1 MSTPVTT
8 RPSGKRPTRHWRNAD
23 AEARRGMIV
32 DVAIKLL
39 HRHGPD
45 AVTIRRV
52 AGKLGVGAMT
62 LYTYVEGQHGLQRDM
77 VRRGFEMLSENCCES
92 DTPENKHSWRDGA
105 KVYLNFA
112 IEYPNLYKLMFDV
125 PMAKDD
131 ADLLHG
137 GFQPLLD
144 HVTEEL
150 SCQGVS
156 GQRLSRE
163 ARAAAGRYW
172 IGLHGLAMLAIS
184 GRLVVLE
191 GDLDQLIDDL
201 LTGIAP
207 T

>member
-1 MSTPVTT
+1 
-8 RPSGKRPTRHWRNAD
+8 
-23 AEARRGMIV
+23 MIV

-39 HRHGPD
+39 HRYGLD

-77 VRRGFEMLSENCCES
+77 VRRGFEMIGEHCCASSTLATE
-92 DTPENKHSWRDGA
+92 HSWRGGA
-105 KVYLNFA
+105 KAYLDFA
-112 IEYPNLYKLMFDV
+112 VQNPNLYKLMFDV

-144 HVTEEL
+144 RVTEQL
-150 SCQGVS
+150 SCSGIS

-172 IGLHGLAMLAIS
+172 ISLHGLATLAIA

-191 GDLDQLIDDL
+191 GDLDQLLDDL
-201 LTGIAP
+201 LPRVAP

>member
-1 MSTPVTT
+1 
-8 RPSGKRPTRHWRNAD
+8 
-23 AEARRGMIV
+23 MIV

-52 AGKLGVGAMT
+52 ASKLGVGAMT

-77 VRRGFEMLSENCCES
+77 VRRGFEMLGEHCCES
-92 DTPENKHSWRDGA
+92 STLTSEHSWRGGA
-105 KVYLNFA
+105 RAYLSFA
-112 IEYPNLYKLMFDV
+112 IENPNLYKLMFDV
-125 PMAKDD
+125 PMASDD

-144 HVTEEL
+144 RVIEQL
-150 SCQGVS
+150 SCS
-156 GQRLSRE
+156 GLAGKRLERE

-191 GDLDQLIDDL
+191 GDLDHLLDDL
-201 LTGIAP
+201 LPRVAP